1 MKDTLLVELTK
12 EFNIGDRIPKKDIK
26 DKLKLIYDKVNIK
39 QTAKA
44 IDLEKW
50 FEIKTINFS
59 INNKREAG
67 FELLALKKN

>member
-1 MKDTLLVELTK
+1 MK

-26 DKLKLIYDKVNIK
+26 DKLKLIYDRVNIK

-50 FEIKTINFS
+50 FEIKEVS
-59 INNKREAG
+59 IYLGENKKIHG
-67 FELLALKKN
+67 FEILALKKNN